1 MSDQRGFTLLEVL
14 VAMAFFAIAFAGVS
28 KAFGDLINN
37 SSYIQERVL
46 GQWIAENQL
55 AALSIEQVFDTT
67 GNDSGSEDMAG
78 RTWYWNQDI
87 KNTAQP
93 DVRKVIIEVRT
104 AEQQDTSPV
113 ATLEGYLGR
122 Y

>member
-28 KAFGDLINN
+28 KAFGDLITNTN
-37 SSYIQERVL
+37 YIQERTL
-46 GQWIAENQL
+46 GQWVAENQL
-55 AALSIEQVFDTT
+55 AMLSIDNNFDTA
-67 GNDSGSEDMAG
+67 GNDSGSEEMAG
-78 RTWYWNQDI
+78 RTWYWNQII

-93 DVRKVIIEVRT
+93 DVRRVIIEVRT
-104 AEQQDTSPV
+104 EQQRDTAPV
-113 ATLEGYLGR
+113 AKLEGYLGR